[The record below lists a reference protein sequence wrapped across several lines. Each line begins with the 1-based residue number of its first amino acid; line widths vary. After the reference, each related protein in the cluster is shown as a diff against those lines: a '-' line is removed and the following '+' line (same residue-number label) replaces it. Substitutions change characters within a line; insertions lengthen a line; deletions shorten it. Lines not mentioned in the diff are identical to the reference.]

1 MNKIFSIITLSLCVT
16 AATAQQRWTL
26 DDCVSYA
33 VAHATTVR
41 KAEVTAEHRRDDA
54 RLIRLSLL
62 PTLEGAVAAQYSWGR
77 NIDPETNTYD
87 NVTTFNNY
95 YQLQASL
102 TLFDGGQTLRAF
114 KLARLNREQSAT
126 ALEKARDDKALE
138 VMARFIDAV
147 YAQKSIRLAEEKL
160 GDSQALLHKTQ
171 RLFELGSKS
180 KPDVAQVQSQVATDD
195 YNLLHQ
201 QNEYRKAMLALC
213 SSMNFNEGDT
223 LELDPTF
230 RAGTRQETDSVGM
243 TGGDAE
249 VRIAQME
256 VNKARLQWKDSRAQ
270 LLPRL
275 SLGAGLYTSY
285 YKNFSQHSAA
295 YPSLGSQLNNNLGE
309 YLSLTLSIPVFDAGS
324 LRNLRKAK
332 ADRDAAAFD
341 LAAARRRL
349 HDDRMQALLD
359 RNGYARE
366 VEQMKAKVEAD
377 SLAWHLARRKYEE
390 GMLSVFDLQQTTQ
403 TLLESRIKLLQM
415 QLMLVMK
422 QRLVD
427 YYKGE
432 PLWTAK

>member
-1 MNKIFSIITLSLCVT
+1 
-16 AATAQQRWTL
+16 
-26 DDCVSYA
+26 
-33 VAHATTVR
+33 
-41 KAEVTAEHRRDDA
+41 
-54 RLIRLSLL
+54 
-62 PTLEGAVAAQYSWGR
+62 
-77 NIDPETNTYD
+77 
-87 NVTTFNNY
+87 
-95 YQLQASL
+95 
-102 TLFDGGQTLRAF
+102 
-114 KLARLNREQSAT
+114 
-126 ALEKARDDKALE
+126 
-138 VMARFIDAV
+138 
-147 YAQKSIRLAEEKL
+147 
-160 GDSQALLHKTQ
+160 
-171 RLFELGSKS
+171 
-180 KPDVAQVQSQVATDD
+180 
-195 YNLLHQ
+195 
-201 QNEYRKAMLALC
+201 
-213 SSMNFNEGDT
+213 MNFNEGDT

-243 TGGDAE
+243 TGGDVE

-256 VNKARLQWKDSRAQ
+256 ANKARLQWKDSRAQ

-285 YKNFSQHSAA
+285 YKNFSQQSAV

>member
-1 MNKIFSIITLSLCVT
+1 MNKVISIITLSLFVT
-16 AATAQQRWTL
+16 AATAQRRWTL

-33 VAHATTVR
+33 VTHATTVG
-41 KAEVTAEHRRDDA
+41 KAEVTAAQKRADA
-54 RLIRLSLL
+54 RLTRLSLL

-138 VMARFIDAV
+138 VMSRFIDAV
-147 YAQKSIRLAEEKL
+147 YAQKSIRLSEAKL
-160 GDSQALLHKTQ
+160 SDSQALLHKTQ

-201 QNEYRKAMLALC
+201 QNEYRKAMLALR
-213 SSMNFNEGDT
+213 SSMNFSDADS
-223 LELDPTF
+223 LELDPDFSSLASPRPDTL
-230 RAGTRQETDSVGM
+230 GLS
-243 TGGDAE
+243 GGDAA

-256 VNKARLQWKDSRAQ
+256 ACKARLQWQDSRAA

-285 YKNFSQHSAA
+285 YKNFSQSSSA
-295 YPSLGSQLNNNLGE
+295 YPSFGRQLDNNLGE
-309 YLSLTLSIPVFDAGS
+309 YVAVTLSIPIFNVS
-324 LRNLRKAK
+324 NLRNLRKAK
-332 ADRDAAAFD
+332 ADRDAAALD
-341 LAAARRRL
+341 LAEARRQL
-349 HDDRMQALLD
+349 HDDRQQALLD

-366 VEQMKAKVEAD
+366 VEQMKVKVDAD

-390 GMLSVFDLQQTTQ
+390 GMLSVFDLQTSTQ

-427 YYKGE
+427 YYRGC
-432 PLWTAK
+432 PLWTMR